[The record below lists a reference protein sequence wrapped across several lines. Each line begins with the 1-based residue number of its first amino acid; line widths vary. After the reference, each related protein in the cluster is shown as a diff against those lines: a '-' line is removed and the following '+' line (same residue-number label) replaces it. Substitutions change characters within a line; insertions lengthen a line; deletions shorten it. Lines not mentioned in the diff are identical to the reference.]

1 MRNFLVFLAKKRIDY
16 FPFGMLLPGR
26 HANTSDYRYGFQ
38 GQELD
43 NEIKGEGNSINY
55 KYRMHDPRV
64 GRFFAV
70 DPLTAEYPHYTPY
83 SFSGNKVIAFREL
96 EGLEEAKF
104 DIMIDHRT
112 AIKLAGEDATS
123 EQVMEIYNEIH
134 FAAAKG
140 INVALFKAPFPENGA
155 ARDLI
160 HHYAYGKGETL
171 TLDRRQ
177 IKEIYPI
184 FDPDQVPLDLSLT
197 IVDFLSARGL
207 KVGESK
213 NFTKKTLAY
222 AGVPGTLGHT
232 WVTVEGTI
240 TRNAETNNLQF
251 KGSVI
256 FDDIFDFDPSD
267 HRGWVAEAQTTIGR
281 ILLMGEG
288 FDVVGSLDVT
298 QQYGDVLRDE
308 YGIDPKTIRKP
319 DHGVEYSEGK
329 GVASDAGAVIKE

>member
-1 MRNFLVFLAKKRIDY
+1 
-16 FPFGMLLPGR
+16 
-26 HANTSDYRYGFQ
+26 
-38 GQELD
+38 
-43 NEIKGEGNSINY
+43 
-55 KYRMHDPRV
+55 
-64 GRFFAV
+64 
-70 DPLTAEYPHYTPY
+70 
-83 SFSGNKVIAFREL
+83 
-96 EGLEEAKF
+96 
-104 DIMIDHRT
+104 
-112 AIKLAGEDATS
+112 
-123 EQVMEIYNEIH
+123 
-134 FAAAKG
+134 
-140 INVALFKAPFPENGA
+140 
-155 ARDLI
+155 
-160 HHYAYGKGETL
+160 
-171 TLDRRQ
+171 
-177 IKEIYPI
+177 
-184 FDPDQVPLDLSLT
+184 VPLDLSLT